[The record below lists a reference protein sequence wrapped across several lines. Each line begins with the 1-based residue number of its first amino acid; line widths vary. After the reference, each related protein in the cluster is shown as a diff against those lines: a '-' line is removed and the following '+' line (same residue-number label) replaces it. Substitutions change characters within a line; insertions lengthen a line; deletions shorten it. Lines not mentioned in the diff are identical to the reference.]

1 MTEEENRMA
10 LERKVVRCARLLR
23 QTEKSAM
30 CATGEEKETANTR
43 HWQAKA
49 AFRDAVDRL
58 IRSDP

>member
-1 MTEEENRMA
+1 MA